1 MSADQAFE
9 PAVPSAA
16 DSLLLTVIDSSGQT
30 SQVQVTRSPFRI
42 GRLPECDL
50 SLRDGRISRD
60 HAQILLEDG
69 KYFIEDR
76 GSRHG
81 LFVNGQKVT
90 RHELRHQDSIEF
102 GVHDSYQVVVGRA
115 VASTAPI
122 IKKAVEMPSLTETG
136 GLGRLSAVLE
146 VARAMQSSLSLDDIL
161 ATAVDAAL
169 GLTGAQR
176 GFLMLRLKQGELE
189 VRVARN
195 RSGEELPTA
204 DLRIPRSLIQKALLD
219 RRDLLSMAFDP
230 LGEAGGPETDA
241 GRTILSLEIRSVFCV
256 PLVRIRIGQEHET
269 TRLSPKEDTL
279 GVLYMDSRE
288 MASDLS
294 ASSREMLQTLAIE
307 ISTVLE
313 NARLLSEEREKRQL
327 EHELKIARNI
337 QQAMLPPQLPEQGW
351 LVAAGSSVSCFD
363 VGGDYFDVMHLSPQC
378 WGAVLADVSGKGVSA
393 ALMASLIQGAFF
405 ATSSSDSKLSEIVA
419 KVNRYISERG
429 ANARF
434 VTVFYCSIGEDGSM
448 RWVNAGHCPALV
460 VRSSGRI
467 ETLPAGGPPVGL
479 FPDAEFPESG
489 IALEPGDKVVIY
501 SDGVTEAHNAA
512 DEQFGEKSLAE
523 AVLKNAEG
531 SARDLFSAIEDA
543 ISSFTAGAPQKDDLT
558 LLVLGY
564 QGSGRERSTEP
575 PRI

>member
-9 PAVPSAA
+9 PAGPLAA
-16 DSLLLTVIDSSGQT
+16 ESLILTIIDSSGQT
-30 SQVQVTRSPFRI
+30 SQVQVTRSPYRI

-76 GSRHG
+76 ESRHG

-90 RHELRHQDSIEF
+90 RHELRPKDRIEF

-115 VASTAPI
+115 AASTAPI
-122 IKKAVEMPSLTETG
+122 IKRAVEMPSLTETG
-136 GLGRLSAVLE
+136 GLGRLSSVLE
-146 VARAMQSSLSLDDIL
+146 VARALQSSLSLDDIL

-169 GLTGAQR
+169 VVTGAQR
-176 GFLMLRLKQGELE
+176 GFLMLKSKQTGLE
-189 VRVARN
+189 VRVARSQ
-195 RSGEELPTA
+195 SGEDLAAA
-204 DLRIPRSLIQKALLD
+204 DLRIPRGVIQKALLE
-219 RRDLLSMAFDP
+219 RRDLLSMSLDP
-230 LGEAGGPETDA
+230 MEGAGGAETEA
-241 GRTILSLEIRSVFCV
+241 KGTVPSLEIRSVFCV

-288 MASDLS
+288 PAGDLS
-294 ASSREMLQTLAIE
+294 ASTRELLQTLAIE
-307 ISTVLE
+307 ISSVLE

-351 LVAAGSSVSCFD
+351 LVAAGRSVACFD
-363 VGGDYFDVMHLSPQC
+363 VGGDYFDVMRLSPQH
-378 WGAVLADVSGKGVSA
+378 WGAVLADVSGKGVAA

-405 ATSSSDSKLSEIVA
+405 ATASLDTHLSEIVA
-419 KVNRYISERG
+419 KVNRYISERA

-460 VRSSGRI
+460 VRGAGSI

-479 FPDAEFPESG
+479 FPDAVFPESG
-489 IALEPGDKVVIY
+489 IALSPGDKVVIY
-501 SDGVTEAHNAA
+501 SDGVSEAHNA
-512 DEQFGEKSLAE
+512 EGQEFGEKRLVDAVTQNASRSAGELFLALE
-523 AVLKNAEG
+523 
-531 SARDLFSAIEDA
+531 SAIT
-543 ISSFTAGAPQKDDLT
+543 SFTAGAPQKDDLT

-564 QGSGRERSTEP
+564 QGPGAAG
-575 PRI
+575 

>member
-9 PAVPSAA
+9 PANPPAA
-16 DSLLLTVIDSSGQT
+16 EELLLTVIDSSGQT
-30 SQVQVTRSPFRI
+30 NQVQVTRSPFRI

-76 GSRHG
+76 ESRHG
-81 LFVNGQKVT
+81 LFINGQKVT
-90 RHELRHQDSIEF
+90 RHELRPKDRIEF
-102 GVHDSYQVVVGRA
+102 GVHDSYHLLVGRA
-115 VASTAPI
+115 IASTAPL
-122 IKKAVEMPSLTETG
+122 IKKAVEMPAHNETG

-146 VARAMQSSLSLDDIL
+146 VARALQSSLSLDDIL

-169 GLTGAQR
+169 VLTEAQR
-176 GFLMLRLKQGELE
+176 GFLMLRSKQDELE
-189 VRVARN
+189 VRVSRN
-195 RSGEELPTA
+195 RGGEELPA
-204 DLRIPRSLIQKALLD
+204 GDLRIPRSVIQKALLG

-230 LGEAGGPETDA
+230 IGEAGGPETEI
-241 GRTILSLEIRSVFCV
+241 GRAILSLEIRSVFCV

-288 MASDLS
+288 PAGALS
-294 ASSREMLQTLAIE
+294 SSILEMLQSLAIE

-351 LVAAGSSVSCFD
+351 LVAAGRSVACFD
-363 VGGDYFDVMHLSPQC
+363 VGGDYFDVMQLSPQR
-378 WGAVLADVSGKGVSA
+378 WGAVLADVSGKGVAA

-405 ATSSSDSKLSEIVA
+405 ATASLDSHLSEIVA
-419 KVNRYISERG
+419 KVNRYISERA

-460 VRSSGRI
+460 VHNDGRI

-479 FPDAEFPESG
+479 FPAAEFPESG
-489 IALEPGDKVVIY
+489 VALSPGDKVVIY
-501 SDGVTEAHNAA
+501 SDGVSEAHNAGGQ
-512 DEQFGEKSLAE
+512 QFGEERLTE
-523 AVLKNAEG
+523 AVAKNASR
-531 SARDLFSAIEDA
+531 SAGEMFLAIEGA
-543 ISSFTAGAPQKDDLT
+543 ITSFTAGASQKDDLT

-564 QGSGRERSTEP
+564 QGPG
-575 PRI
+575 